1 MSTDW
6 FDILYR
12 TPFSQN
18 HNISFSGGNEN
29 STYRAS
35 FGFSDQQNTARGN
48 GQTSYSA
55 NLNVTSTFWKQ
66 LTISTSLS
74 GGYTETTAFAE
85 GVDPFGYAFRTSRVI
100 PCYDGE
106 ELFYYK
112 DGGYNYNILNELA
125 NSGNENT
132 TSNLNIDV
140 NARWII
146 TENLTLS
153 LLLGGATS
161 TSSARMWFTERSRYI
176 AGLRGY
182 EFGEYSCASSRMSF
196 TLSRCP

>member
-1 MSTDW
+1 M
-6 FDILYR
+6 
-12 TPFSQN
+12 
-18 HNISFSGGNEN
+18 
-29 STYRAS
+29 
-35 FGFSDQQNTARGN
+35 
-48 GQTSYSA
+48 
-55 NLNVTSTFWKQ
+55 TSTFWKQ

-182 EFGEYSCASSRMSF
+182 EFGEYSVLISHSKIQNCPSRKA
-196 TLSRCP
+196 R